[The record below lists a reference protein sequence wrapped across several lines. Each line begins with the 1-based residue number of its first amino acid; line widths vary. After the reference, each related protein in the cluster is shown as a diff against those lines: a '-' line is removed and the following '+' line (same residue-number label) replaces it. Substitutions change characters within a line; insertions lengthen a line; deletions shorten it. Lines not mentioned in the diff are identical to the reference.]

1 MAVTATLN
9 FTFKILLFI
18 HILAGT
24 TGLVTGILNIV
35 RKKGDKPHKK
45 IGRLFLYGMIING
58 IAGLFMSIIHFN
70 LFLFII
76 GIFSIYLASTGQRY
90 LSLKNISTNQK
101 PKNIDWVLSFTMLF
115 FAIAFIIYGVLLLLS
130 NKNFGIVLLVFGFI
144 SSSMAIQDF
153 RNYKAKNTVKNFWLL
168 VHIQRMIGSFIAA
181 FTAFLVVN
189 NTILPGVIAWL
200 LPTVVFV
207 PLIFFWVRKYKV
219 TS

>member
-1 MAVTATLN
+1 MAVTPTLN

-76 GIFSIYLASTGQRY
+76 YIN
-90 LSLKNISTNQK
+90 SL
-101 PKNIDWVLSFTMLF
+101 
-115 FAIAFIIYGVLLLLS
+115 
-130 NKNFGIVLLVFGFI
+130 
-144 SSSMAIQDF
+144 
-153 RNYKAKNTVKNFWLL
+153 
-168 VHIQRMIGSFIAA
+168 
-181 FTAFLVVN
+181 
-189 NTILPGVIAWL
+189 
-200 LPTVVFV
+200 
-207 PLIFFWVRKYKV
+207 
-219 TS
+219 